1 MTDLQSNYNKNSYL
15 CTTMKTRRRVVLVF
29 ITLLLSLS
37 VWAQRSAYF
46 VVNGQSCE
54 EGYCSLNVFNLGVG
68 RPLQLRLAGS
78 YRSGDLEFFLT
89 FNGKKKSLQGVT
101 LEFRGYSV
109 SIGADRLRIPS
120 SQVSQLFGSGLPLR
134 LHLGEL
140 SASTSG
146 VVSVHARR
154 VGTTEDMASLDI
166 NLEGLR
172 IPGEEIPWAK
182 NFGTPPHSIA
192 VPIYPNPV
200 RQGPIFVD
208 LQTFPNGTTGT
219 VSVVDLLGTRL
230 YRAAVAGGSVH
241 QFSSELFPK
250 GVYFVRIEMEGDV
263 VYTARLV
270 VEK

>member
-1 MTDLQSNYNKNSYL
+1 M
-15 CTTMKTRRRVVLVF
+15 RVCRIIILLFVA
-29 ITLLLSLS
+29 LLLTVS

-54 EGYCSLNVFNLGVG
+54 EGYCSLNVLNLGIG

-78 YRSGDLEFFLT
+78 YTSNDLEFFLT
-89 FNGKKKSLQGVT
+89 FDGKKRSLQGVT
-101 LEFRGYSV
+101 LEYRGYSV
-109 SIGADRLRIPS
+109 GIGSDRLRVPV
-120 SQVSQLFGSGLPLR
+120 SQVTQLFGNGMPLR

-146 VVSVHARR
+146 VISVHARR
-154 VGTTEDMASLDI
+154 TGATEDMARLDI

-172 IPGEEIPWAK
+172 IPGEELPWA
-182 NFGTPPHSIA
+182 NTFGRPHTIV

-208 LQTFPNGTTGT
+208 LQTFPSGSSGT

-230 YRAAVAGGSVH
+230 YRATVSGGSVH
-241 QFSSELFPK
+241 QFASELFPK
-250 GVYFVRIEMEGDV
+250 GVYFVRIEMDGEI

>member
-1 MTDLQSNYNKNSYL
+1 MRTCRTLIL
-15 CTTMKTRRRVVLVF
+15 VL
-29 ITLLLSLS
+29 LALSLS
-37 VWAQRSAYF
+37 LTLWAQRSAHF

-54 EGYCSLNVFNLGVG
+54 EGYCSLNVLNLGVG
-68 RPLQLRLAGS
+68 RPLQLRLAGTYPNS
-78 YRSGDLEFFLT
+78 DLEFFLT
-89 FNGKKKSLQGVT
+89 FSGKKKNLQGVT
-101 LEFRGYSV
+101 LEYRGYSV
-109 SIGADRLRIPS
+109 SIGSERLRIPAG
-120 SQVSQLFGSGLPLR
+120 QVSQLFGNGLPLR

-140 SASTSG
+140 NASASG

-154 VGTTEDMASLDI
+154 TGATEDFARLDI

-172 IPGEEIPWAK
+172 IPGEEIPWA
-182 NFGTPPHSIA
+182 NTFGSPHSIV

-200 RQGPIFVD
+200 RQGPIFID
-208 LQTFPNGTTGT
+208 LQTFPSGSAGT

-230 YRAAVAGGSVH
+230 YRATVSGGSVH

-250 GVYFVRIEMEGDV
+250 GVYFVRIEMDGEV